1 MVIDVKTL
9 AMANLAVQVL
19 LIIIV
24 SAAAYLAKKR
34 ELGKHCMTMRVA
46 VPIQIIAV
54 ISVMLPS
61 LLGYLEHG
69 TPGMF
74 FEGEIL
80 THHTLGL
87 AVIALW
93 IYINLVFLGKAKIGV
108 KLATVMRLTFTLWM
122 LALLLGL
129 YLYIQI
135 WVGLV

>member
-9 AMANLAVQVL
+9 AMANLTVQVL

-24 SAAAYLAKKR
+24 SGAAYLAKKR
-34 ELGKHCMTMRVA
+34 ELGRHCMTMRVA
-46 VPIQIIAV
+46 VPIQIIATV
-54 ISVMLPS
+54 SVMLPS

-69 TPGMF
+69 TPSVF

-93 IYINLVFLGKAKIGV
+93 IYINLVFAGKAKIGV
-108 KLATVMRLTFTLWM
+108 KLVTVMRLSFTLWI

-129 YLYIQI
+129 YLYVQI
-135 WVGLV
+135 WVG

>member
-24 SAAAYLAKKR
+24 SRAVYLAKKK
-34 ELGKHCMTMRVA
+34 ELGRHCTTMRIA
-46 VPIQIIAV
+46 VPIQIIA
-54 ISVMLPS
+54 IASVMLPS
-61 LLGYLEHG
+61 LLGYLENG
-69 TPGMF
+69 TPSAF
-74 FEGEIL
+74 FKVEML

-93 IYINLVFLGKAKIGV
+93 IYINLVFLGKAKLRV
-108 KLATVMRLTFTLWM
+108 KLATVMRLSFTLWI

-129 YLYIQI
+129 YLYVQI
-135 WVGLV
+135 WVG